1 MGIIRGQ
8 VTFTERSRSRRW
20 SQDSGWQTII
30 EYVGPTDDLDA
41 NVESA
46 RVGALDLT
54 VAHSAGPISTMTVT
68 YGDQQAGESEEE
80 TNAYWELLAE
90 DTQHDLWDAPGFS
103 TLSEEDKVK
112 FQKALADYEAGEWK
126 EGTNP
131 YEFSL
136 ESQPDIDLLLKVAR
150 ISKSYTSE
158 SWVLRKTQ
166 VIGSYYRVRFNQLGA
181 SPSDLDITLRGVGN
195 IFSTSQLISTEPA
208 LPSSIVAALN
218 AYPVQPTKD
227 NFYWGWLKRIPT
239 LTSKAGNKL
248 DAVQEFRMGY
258 YPATYYSTYA

>member
-1 MGIIRGQ
+1 MGILRGQ

-20 SQDSGWQTII
+20 SQDGGWQTII
-30 EYVGPTDDLDA
+30 EYVGPTDDLEA

-54 VAHSAGPISTMTVT
+54 VSHSAGPTSTMTVT
-68 YGDQQAGESEEE
+68 YGDQQSGEAEEE

-103 TLSEEDKVK
+103 AFNEEDKVK

-126 EGTNP
+126 SGSNP
-131 YEFSL
+131 YEFSASVL
-136 ESQPDIDLLLKVAR
+136 SEVDLLLKVAR
-150 ISKSYTSE
+150 IAKTYTRE

-166 VIGSYYRVRFNQLGA
+166 VIGTYYRVRFNQLGA
-181 SPSDLDITLRGVGN
+181 SASDLDVTLRGVGRV
-195 IFSTSQLISTEPA
+195 FSTSQLIATESA
-208 LPSSIVAALN
+208 MPSSIVAALN
-218 AYPVQPTKD
+218 SYPVQPAKT